1 MNTYTIVAY
10 VVPAGAHM
18 VETMTGTGAT
28 DAVLRL
34 REQLGLKLREM
45 EIVAVV
51 HGTVE
56 FMTVDSKMVALAPY
70 CPDIT

>member
-1 MNTYTIVAY
+1 M
-10 VVPAGAHM
+10 AGNDP
-18 VETMTGTGAT
+18 T

-45 EIVAVV
+45 QIIAVA

-56 FMTVDSKMVALAPY
+56 FMTVVTKVVALAPY
-70 CPDIT
+70 CPDVD